1 MNAKMKMKKSVSAA
15 VLWMISLVILIPL
28 YLVVINS
35 FKSKAEA
42 AEMNL
47 SLPTHWQAIQNYT
60 QMITEGGMLTGFKN
74 SIVITCL
81 CVVMIVVFASM
92 SAFVLQRRKT
102 KASGVL
108 FTLFLTGILLPLQ
121 IIPTIFLCNFMHLG
135 SFLSAVLVLTVANF
149 SVAFFLYSGFLS
161 SVPKDLDESA
171 IIDGAGP
178 LRMFFQIIFPLLKPV
193 TVTVIIVSFMS
204 VWNDFG
210 ISIYFL
216 NSSEN
221 YTISLTIYNFF
232 GIHNS
237 DWQLI
242 FANVVA
248 TSIPVVA
255 LYLFLQRYIISG
267 MTSGSVKG

>member
-1 MNAKMKMKKSVSAA
+1 MQFFAFG
-15 VLWMISLVILIPL
+15 LL
-28 YLVVINS
+28 S
-35 FKSKAEA
+35 FCHFGADGC
-42 AEMNL
+42 
-47 SLPTHWQAIQNYT
+47 QFF
-60 QMITEGGMLTGFKN
+60 G
-74 SIVITCL
+74 
-81 CVVMIVVFASM
+81 CV
-92 SAFVLQRRKT
+92 
-102 KASGVL
+102 
-108 FTLFLTGILLPLQ
+108 
-121 IIPTIFLCNFMHLG
+121 
-135 SFLSAVLVLTVANF
+135 
-149 SVAFFLYSGFLS
+149 FLYSGFLS